1 MANSDKNIVITP
13 NRSQSGLP
21 SISLTGQGNVPISLR
36 VLDDAFGTLSF
47 QNSAGTQLFSINNNT
62 TTGSLFSINDTS
74 GLPAIDVNADGTVD
88 LAPYGGAVRVH
99 GHNYVE
105 SACLSIT
112 NGSQSTINANN
123 SGFFF
128 YEITNSDY
136 HFITNTNV
144 MSINNSGE
152 GGLLIKKRGILH
164 CMISHDVIS
173 SGSTFYITFQVR
185 VNGVPR
191 GFHLIT
197 NTNGQWDGMVL
208 FQAIKVNANDIVSF
222 NIGANDI
229 IAIDRG
235 QWGVNNFLF
244 HAV

>member
-21 SISLTGQGNVPISLR
+21 SIALTGQGNVPISLK

-99 GHNYVE
+99 GHNYIE
-105 SACLSIT
+105 SACLAMT
-112 NGSQSTINANN
+112 STATSNIVNSN
-123 SGFFF
+123 SGYVFF
-128 YEITNSDY
+128 EITGSDY

-164 CMISHDVIS
+164 CMVSQDIISTTASSYIS
-173 SGSTFYITFQVR
+173 LQIR
-185 VNGVPR
+185 VNGSAR

-197 NTNGQWDGMVL
+197 NTNGQWDGMIL
-208 FQAIKVNANDIVSF
+208 FQALKVNANDIVSF
-222 NIGANDI
+222 NLSASDI
-229 IAIDRG
+229 TAVDRG
-235 QWGVNNFLF
+235 QWAPYNFLF
-244 HAV
+244 HAI

>member
-21 SISLTGQGNVPISLR
+21 SIALTGQGNVPISLK

-47 QNSAGTQLFSINNNT
+47 QNSTGTQLFSINNNT
-62 TTGSLFSINDTS
+62 TTGSLFSVNDIS

-99 GHNYVE
+99 GHNYIE

-112 NGSQSTINANN
+112 STSASNLVSSN
-123 SGFFF
+123 SGYCF
-128 YEITNSDY
+128 YEINDSSY

-144 MSINNSGE
+144 MAINNSGE

-164 CMISHDVIS
+164 CMISHDIIT
-173 SGSTFYITFQVR
+173 SGSSSYITFQIR
-185 VNGVPR
+185 VNGSVR
-191 GFHLIT
+191 GNHLIT
-197 NTNGQWDGMVL
+197 NTNGQWDGMIA
-208 FQAIKVNANDIVSF
+208 FQALKVNANDVVSF
-222 NIGANDI
+222 LWSASDI
-229 IAIDRG
+229 ISIDRG
-235 QWGVNNFLF
+235 SWAPHNFLF

>member
-21 SISLTGQGNVPISLR
+21 SIALTGQGNVPISLK

-112 NGSQSTINANN
+112 AGSKSTIENNN

-128 YEITNSDY
+128 YEIANSDY

-164 CMISHDVIS
+164 CMISHDLIS
-173 SGSTFYITFQVR
+173 SGSSNYITFQVR
-185 VNGVPR
+185 VNGTPR

-208 FQAIKVNANDIVSF
+208 FQALKVNANDIVSF
-222 NIGANDI
+222 NMSASDI
-229 IAIDRG
+229 LTIDRG